1 MADDNP
7 KPTKIT
13 KLDEPLTCST
23 LEIETIEITLDPTV
37 SLESNVDD
45 RDDNIDIDND
55 ENMEK
60 TQEQVDTTETDSD
73 TVSVALHLSFII
85 YYTIIQILPIKDNRI
100 WK

>member
-37 SLESNVDD
+37 SLSLESNVDD

-60 TQEQVDTTETDSD
+60 TQEQVDTTDSD

>member
-45 RDDNIDIDND
+45 RDDNIDND

-60 TQEQVDTTETDSD
+60 TQEQVDTTDSD